1 MPYLGDYLGHL
12 LSEIATARVQA
23 DLETVRMAELYASH
37 PLLRHLPVPRFRLP
51 TLTLDVPVVVQNVE
65 QAAQPDISLLA
76 ELSAPSA
83 RERFNQLLDLHL
95 QRAGI
100 VLSERDKYG
109 LQAVLDQ
116 AAAARAADQPFTAA
130 SARGMADEMV
140 SAAVK
145 FISFYQT
152 QTSLAADPTWLQVFE
167 SELRAAAL
175 ALFPDKSPTPSRLLV
190 QVTNTALRDAGPAE
204 LMTRL
209 RLSISEDAV
218 EWTTVESQG
227 QTVER
232 LLPE

>member
-37 PLLRHLPVPRFRLP
+37 PLLKHLPVPRFRLP
-51 TLTLDVPVVVQNVE
+51 TLTLDVPVVVQDMGE
-65 QAAQPDISLLA
+65 ARPDIDTSLLGA
-76 ELSAPSA
+76 EDVLAT
-83 RERFNQLLDLHL
+83 REGFNRLLDLRL
-95 QRAGI
+95 QRANI
-100 VLSERDKYG
+100 QLSEKERLG
-109 LQAVLDQ
+109 LQDVL
-116 AAAARAADQPFTAA
+116 ARAAGLA
-130 SARGMADEMV
+130 SAGVKELVENLV

-145 FISFYQT
+145 FVGSLAT
-152 QTSLAADPTWLQVFE
+152 QSLAADPARLQGFE
-167 SELRAAAL
+167 EGLRAEAL
-175 ALFPDKSPTPSRLLV
+175 AAFPGRTVESPRVLV
-190 QVTNTALRDAGPAE
+190 QVTNTALRDAGSPE

-227 QTVER
+227 QTVEK

>member
-51 TLTLDVPVVVQNVE
+51 TLTLDVPVVIQDME
-65 QAAQPDISLLA
+65 EAKPDISLLSA
-76 ELSAPSA
+76 ESAPAA
-83 RERFNQLLDLHL
+83 REGFNTLLDLHL
-95 QRAGI
+95 RREGLELAEK
-100 VLSERDKYG
+100 ERWI
-109 LQAVLDQ
+109 LQGALDQ
-116 AAAARAADQPFTAA
+116 VQAGYTPDRL
-130 SARGMADEMV
+130 SAPGGVKSMLDDLV

-145 FISFYQT
+145 FIGSSSL
-152 QTSLAADPTWLQVFE
+152 SLAADPARLQGFE
-167 SELRAAAL
+167 TDLRAAVL
-175 ALFPDKSPTPSRLLV
+175 EQFPDKTATPRLLV
-190 QVTNTALRDAGPAE
+190 QITNTALRDAGPAE

-209 RLSISEDAV
+209 HLSVSEDAV
-218 EWTTVESQG
+218 EWTTIESQG

>member
-51 TLTLDVPVVVQNVE
+51 TLTLDVPVVIKDVE
-65 QAAQPDISLLA
+65 AAKPDISLLGA
-76 ELSAPSA
+76 ESAPAA
-83 RERFNQLLDLHL
+83 REGFNTLLDLHL
-95 QRAGI
+95 RRAGI
-100 VLSERDKYG
+100 ELTEKERWI
-109 LQAVLDQ
+109 LQGALDQ
-116 AAAARAADQPFTAA
+116 VQAGYTADRL
-130 SARGMADEMV
+130 SAPEGVRSMLDELV

-145 FISFYQT
+145 IIGSSVSPT
-152 QTSLAADPTWLQVFE
+152 LAADPARLEGFE
-167 SELRAAAL
+167 SELRAAVL
-175 ALFPDKSPTPSRLLV
+175 ETFPDKTPASSRLLV

-209 RLSISEDAV
+209 HLSISEDAV
-218 EWTTVESQG
+218 EWTTIESEG

>member
-51 TLTLDVPVVVQNVE
+51 TLTLDVPVVIEDVE
-65 QAAQPDISLLA
+65 AAKPDISLLGA
-76 ELSAPSA
+76 QSAPTA
-83 RERFNQLLDLHL
+83 REGFNKLLNLHL
-95 QRAGI
+95 RRAKI
-100 VLSERDKYG
+100 KLSEKERKG
-109 LQAVLDQ
+109 LHEALDQ
-116 AAAARAADQPFTAA
+116 AEAGQAAGRSFTTA
-130 SARGMADEMV
+130 SVRVTGDDLV

-145 FISFYQT
+145 FIGSSESQT
-152 QTSLAADPTWLQVFE
+152 LASDPARLQGFE
-167 SELRAAAL
+167 TELRAAVL
-175 ALFPDKSPTPSRLLV
+175 ETFPDKTTEPPRLLV

-209 RLSISEDAV
+209 HLSISEDAV
-218 EWTTVESQG
+218 EWTTIESQG